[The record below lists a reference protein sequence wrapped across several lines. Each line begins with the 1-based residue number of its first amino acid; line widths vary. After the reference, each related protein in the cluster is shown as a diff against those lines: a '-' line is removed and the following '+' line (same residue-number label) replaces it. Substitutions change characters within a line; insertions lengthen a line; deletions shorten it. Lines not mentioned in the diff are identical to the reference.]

1 MDTMTTPRR
10 QSWSHVDLGDTAE
23 NDPLL
28 ACLVLLTRY
37 YQNPFSPLSLVARL
51 PLVDNKLTVELFP
64 RSAGRASLDA
74 ELKTIKPDDI
84 DDEDVPLVLLK
95 NDGGAVLLILDDE
108 GKKTVLDP
116 KTPDTRVE
124 LNDVAPE
131 LSGQVILVS
140 QQFKHSHRSQET
152 LKKESK
158 NWFWSVM
165 IKSWP
170 LYSEVLLASLL
181 VNIFALVIPLFTMN
195 VYDRVVPNHAIDT
208 MWVLAS
214 GVAVVFIF
222 DMLLKTL
229 RSYFIDVANKHS
241 DLELSAVIFQQ
252 VLGLSMSNR
261 PRSVGSLA
269 NTVQSFEMFR
279 DFITSSTMTI
289 LVDLPFVCIFL
300 FVVYLIGGSLFW
312 IPFLVIPIILIIGLL
327 LQWPL
332 IRLTRKA
339 YQYASEKQATLFESL
354 STIETVKTTGAES
367 ILQSRWERI
376 VNEASKNA
384 MRLRLVSN
392 TSISITNLA
401 TQVATIAIVIAGV
414 YMISNNE
421 LTTGGLIACTILTGR
436 ALAPMAQ
443 VSTLFTR
450 YFQSMNAL
458 ESLNNI
464 MQLETD
470 ISEDAR
476 FLHRPALKG
485 DIEFK
490 HVSFHYKDD
499 DVNVLENI
507 NFKIKTGERVAIIG
521 RVGSGKSTL
530 GKLLLKLYTPTE
542 GTILMDGTDY
552 KQINPDDLRQQI
564 GYVPQDVILFYGSI
578 RDNICVGAPF
588 IHDSALLNA
597 ADIAGV
603 TQFTNNHPKGFDRPV
618 GEKGS
623 ELSGGQRQSIAVARS
638 LIMGPNI
645 LLLDEPTSAMDDNN
659 ERQIKKRL
667 HEYLDDN
674 HTLILITHKLSM
686 LELVNRIIVLENG
699 KVIADGSK
707 EAVLNALKA
716 GVTIRK
722 Q

>member
-1 MDTMTTPRR
+1 MDDMTTPRR
-10 QSWSHVDLGDTAE
+10 QSWSHIDLSETAE
-23 NDPLL
+23 NDSLL

-51 PLVDNKLTVELFP
+51 PLVKNKLTVDLFP
-64 RSAGRASLDA
+64 RSAARASLDA
-74 ELKTIKPDDI
+74 ELITHPIDQI
-84 DDEDVPLVLLK
+84 DDSHIPLVLLK
-95 NDGGAVLLILDDE
+95 KDGEAVLLILDDE
-108 GKKTVLDP
+108 SKRTIFDP
-116 KTPDTRVE
+116 KQPEIKITIEDIRS
-124 LNDVAPE
+124 E
-131 LSGQVILVS
+131 LSGQAILVE
-140 QQFKHSHRSQET
+140 QQFRHSQRAQDT
-152 LKKESK
+152 LKKEQK
-158 NWFWSVM
+158 NWFWKVM

-241 DLELSAVIFQQ
+241 DLELSATIFQQ
-252 VLGLSMSNR
+252 VLGLSMANR
-261 PRSVGSLA
+261 PKSVGSLA
-269 NTVQSFEMFR
+269 NTVQSFEVFR
-279 DFITSSTMTI
+279 DFITSSTMTV

-300 FVVYLIGGSLFW
+300 FVIYLIGGNLVW
-312 IPFLVIPIILIIGLL
+312 VPFIVVPVIFVIGLM

-339 YQYASEKQATLFESL
+339 YQYSSEKQATLFESL
-354 STIETVKTTGAES
+354 SAIETVKTTGAES

-376 VNEASKNA
+376 ISEASKNS
-384 MRLRLVSN
+384 MHLRFVSN

-401 TQVATIAIVIAGV
+401 QQIATIAVVIVGV
-414 YMISNNE
+414 YKISEGE
-421 LTTGGLIACTILTGR
+421 LTTGALIACTILTGR

-450 YFQSMNAL
+450 YFQSVNAL
-458 ESLNNI
+458 ESLNKI

-470 ISEDAR
+470 VNEETR
-476 FLHRPALKG
+476 FLHRPTLKG
-485 DIEFK
+485 DVEFRQ
-490 HVSFHYKDD
+490 VSFHYQDEEINAID
-499 DVNVLENI
+499 NI
-507 NFKIKTGERVAIIG
+507 NFKIKVGERVAIIG
-521 RVGSGKSTL
+521 RVGSGKSTI
-530 GKLLLKLYTPTE
+530 GKLILKLYTPSE
-542 GTILMDGTDY
+542 GTILLDGTDY

-564 GYVPQDVILFYGSI
+564 GYVPQDVVLFYGSV

-588 IHDSALLNA
+588 IHDDYLLKA
-597 ADIAGV
+597 AKIAGV
-603 TQFTNNHPKGFDRPV
+603 TQFTNNHPKGFDRQV
-618 GEKGS
+618 GEKGA
-623 ELSGGQRQSIAVARS
+623 ELSGGQRQAIAVARS
-638 LIMGPNI
+638 LIMNPNI

-659 ERQIKKRL
+659 ERQIKKHL
-667 HEYLDDN
+667 HDYLTEN
-674 HTLILITHKLSM
+674 HTLILITHKISM

-699 KVIADGSK
+699 KIIADGSK
-707 EAVLNALKA
+707 ESVLNALKS
-716 GVTIRK
+716 GMTVRK

>member
-1 MDTMTTPRR
+1 MTTPRR
-10 QSWSHVDLGDTAE
+10 QSWSHVDLTETAE
-23 NDPLL
+23 NDSLL

-37 YQNPFSPLSLVARL
+37 YQNPFSPLSLIARL
-51 PLVDNKLTVELFP
+51 PLVNNKLTPELFV

-74 ELKTIKPDDI
+74 EVKTIKIKDI
-84 DDEDVPLVLLK
+84 EKENAPLVLLK
-95 NDGGAVLLILDDE
+95 KNGEAVLLILDDNDQ
-108 GKKTVLDP
+108 KTILDP
-116 KTPDTRVE
+116 KTPDSKIELKDIETE
-124 LNDVAPE
+124 LND
-131 LSGQVILVS
+131 QVILVE
-140 QQFKHSHRSQET
+140 QQYKHTHRSQET
-152 LKKESK
+152 LSKPQK
-158 NWFWSVM
+158 NWFWKVM

-181 VNIFALVIPLFTMN
+181 VNVFALVIPLFTMN

-214 GVAVVFIF
+214 GVALVFLF

-229 RSYFIDVANKHS
+229 RSYFIDIANKHS
-241 DLELSAVIFQQ
+241 DLELSANIFQQ
-252 VLGLSMSNR
+252 VLGLSMVNR

-269 NTVQSFEMFR
+269 NTVQSFEIFR

-300 FVVYLIGGSLFW
+300 FVIYLIGGSLFW
-312 IPFLVIPIILIIGLL
+312 IPFIVIPVIFVIGLL

-332 IRLTRKA
+332 INLTRKA
-339 YQYASEKQATLFESL
+339 YQFSSEKQATLFESL
-354 STIETVKTTGAES
+354 SAIETVKTTGAES
-367 ILQSRWERI
+367 VLQSRWEQI
-376 VNEASKNA
+376 VEEASKNS
-384 MRLRLVSN
+384 MQLRLISN

-414 YMISNNE
+414 YMISNGE
-421 LTTGGLIACTILTGR
+421 LTTGALIACTILTGR

-458 ESLNNI
+458 ESLNSI
-464 MQLETD
+464 MQLDTDVSDET
-470 ISEDAR
+470 R
-476 FLHRPALKG
+476 FLHRPTLKG

-490 HVSFHYKDD
+490 QVSFHYRDD
-499 DVNVLENI
+499 EINVLENI
-507 NFKIKTGERVAIIG
+507 NFKIKVGERVAIIG
-521 RVGSGKSTL
+521 RVGSGKSTI
-530 GKLLLKLYTPTE
+530 GKLLLKLYVPTE
-542 GTILMDGTDY
+542 GTILVDGTDY

-564 GYVPQDVILFYGSI
+564 GYVPQDVILFYGSV

-588 IHDSALLNA
+588 IQDSALLKA
-597 ADIAGV
+597 SEIAGV
-603 TQFTNNHPKGFDRPV
+603 TQFTDNHPKGFDRQV
-618 GEKGS
+618 GEKGA
-623 ELSGGQRQSIAVARS
+623 ELSGGQRQCVAVARS
-638 LIMGPNI
+638 LIMNPKV
-645 LLLDEPTSAMDDNN
+645 LLLDEPTSAMDDNS

-667 HEYLDDN
+667 HDYLTEN

-699 KVIADGSK
+699 KVIADGAKDS
-707 EAVLNALKA
+707 VLNALKA
-716 GVTIRK
+716 GVTLRK